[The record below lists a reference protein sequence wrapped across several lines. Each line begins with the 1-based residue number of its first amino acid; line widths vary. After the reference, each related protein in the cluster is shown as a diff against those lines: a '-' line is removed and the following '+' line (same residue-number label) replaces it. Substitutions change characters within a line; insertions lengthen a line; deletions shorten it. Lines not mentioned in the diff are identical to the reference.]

1 MILAGGFFNMR
12 KTIKT
17 IILCLVCATLLCGC
31 AKGGTDDNT
40 SQTTAN
46 ASETATSQTAGESTT
61 KSGTTNVAQTDVQ
74 PDAMAAQSYNT
85 EKVVWGPGRAENHQ
99 QPTDPVMLQG
109 QYKNLGASF
118 LLDDEK
124 KVCLTFDEGYE
135 NGYTPSIL
143 DTLKEKGVKAIFFVT
158 YDFAKDNPDL
168 IKRMIDE
175 GHIIGNHTYR
185 HYTMDEVARDV
196 AEEEIMYLD
205 NYMLEE
211 YGYKMTLFRF
221 PKGEFSEDTLALA
234 NELGYKSV
242 FWSFAYADWDT
253 QNPPEKTQAYEEITK
268 YIHPGEIMLLHAV
281 SQTNAEILGDVID
294 EVKNQGYS
302 FTTEL

>member
-1 MILAGGFFNMR
+1 MKKIILSLILAG
-12 KTIKT
+12 
-17 IILCLVCATLLCGC
+17 LLCGC
-31 AKGGTDDNT
+31 SANNTKNNSGDTTQSTASGTYEDT
-40 SQTTAN
+40 ST
-46 ASETATSQTAGESTT
+46 GESTT

-74 PDAMAAQSYNT
+74 PDAVSAQNYNT

-109 QYKNLGASF
+109 LYKNLDGIF
-118 LLDDEK
+118 LLEDEK
-124 KVCLTFDEGYE
+124 KICLTFDEGYE

-168 IKRMIDE
+168 IQRMIDE
-175 GHIIGNHTYR
+175 GHVVGNHTYR
-185 HYTMDEVARDV
+185 HYTMDEVSRDV
-196 AEEEIMYLD
+196 ATEEIMFLHSYVKEQFH
-205 NYMLEE
+205 YEME
-211 YGYKMTLFRF
+211 LFRF

-234 NELGYKSV
+234 KELGYKSI

-253 QNPPEKTQAYEEITK
+253 QNPPDKTEALKEITT

-281 SQTNAEILGDVID
+281 SSTNAEILGDVID

-302 FTTEL
+302 FTTQI